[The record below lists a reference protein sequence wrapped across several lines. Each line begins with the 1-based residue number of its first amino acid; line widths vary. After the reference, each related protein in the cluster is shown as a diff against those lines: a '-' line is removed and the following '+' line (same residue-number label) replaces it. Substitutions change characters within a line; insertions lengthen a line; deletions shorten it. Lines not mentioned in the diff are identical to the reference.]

1 MLSRLVAAS
10 CVLSLAAQLALAQ
23 QSNPPRKIAPERF
36 PAYGGVS
43 DAVAAVS
50 VIPAT
55 DELPYGACNKEL
67 PRRQR
72 TLCLQQTSELMDGL
86 AAEAVKNA
94 MTAIAARPSV
104 GQGQRGLADRG
115 IAEAQELWRKQRDL
129 ECGSLVGFDLSL
141 DGDTY
146 ERRLRC
152 LVRSDRE
159 RIDTLARRYGN
170 GAGLR

>member
-1 MLSRLVAAS
+1 MLSRLVVS

-23 QSNPPRKIAPERF
+23 QSDPPRKIAPERF

-43 DAVAAVS
+43 DAAAAVT

-55 DELPYGACNKEL
+55 DDLPYGACKKEL
-67 PRRQR
+67 PTRQR
-72 TLCLQQTSELMDGL
+72 SLCLQQTSELMNAL

-94 MTAIAARPSV
+94 VAAIAARPSV
-104 GQGQRGLADRG
+104 GQGQRVFADRG
-115 IAEAQELWRKQRDL
+115 IADAQELWRKQRDL

-152 LVRSDRE
+152 LIRSDRE
-159 RIDTLARRYGN
+159 RIDSLARRYGN
-170 GAGLR
+170 GSGLR